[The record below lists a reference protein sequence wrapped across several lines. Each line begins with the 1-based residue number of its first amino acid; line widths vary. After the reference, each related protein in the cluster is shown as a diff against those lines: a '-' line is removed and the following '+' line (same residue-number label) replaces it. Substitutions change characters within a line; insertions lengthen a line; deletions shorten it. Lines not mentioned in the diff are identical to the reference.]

1 MRGGGGGGVGDMM
14 QPVIKR
20 GRKAVGVGG
29 RCDSRQILLTEH
41 PSYLPHKDV
50 CLRKQTGGRQR
61 RRDAHLNSEIGA
73 CAHTNASTRMQRSV
87 RLLLL
92 HQLCLHYVF
101 FFVFFFFGCFCLS
114 LCVCVP
120 CVCESV
126 SNCAAPAQSSDSR
139 HGDTE
144 LQI

>member
-1 MRGGGGGGVGDMM
+1 M

-92 HQLCLHYVF
+92 HQLCLHYVVF
-101 FFVFFFFGCFCLS
+101 FFVFFFGCFCLS
-114 LCVCVP
+114 LCVCVFRA
-120 CVCESV
+120 CVKVCLIV
-126 SNCAAPAQSSDSR
+126 QLQHNLLTADMATQSCRSD
-139 HGDTE
+139 T
-144 LQI
+144 